1 MTVAAGAVLGGAS
14 VLALVLVAS
23 TPAAASSPSRG
34 ERPKSGP
41 AQPATFLALGDSYT
55 IGQSVTPEER
65 WPERL
70 VALLAARGVAVAP
83 PRVIARTGWT
93 TADLERAL
101 AAERPAGPFD
111 LVSLMIGVN
120 DQFQGQSIES
130 YERRFAALLAQGV
143 TLAGGEP
150 HRVLVLSIPD
160 YGVTPFARRVGLDA
174 REVAAEVDRFNA
186 AARLAVQHAGAHWI
200 DVTPASRRAAVDA
213 ELLAG
218 DGLHPSAKLH
228 AQWAALVLPV
238 ALEALAIDK
247 R

>member
-1 MTVAAGAVLGGAS
+1 MVGAGALLAGASLLVAAVAAS
-14 VLALVLVAS
+14 A
-23 TPAAASSPSRG
+23 PGAASSTAAGGSSDART
-34 ERPKSGP
+34 R
-41 AQPATFLALGDSYT
+41 PATFLALGDSYT
-55 IGQSVTPEER
+55 IGQGVTPEER

-70 VALLAARGVAVAP
+70 VASLAARGMAVAP

-101 AAERPAGPFD
+101 APERPAGPFD

-120 DQFQGQSIES
+120 DQFQGRTLDS
-130 YERRFAALLAQGV
+130 YARGFGALLAQAV

-150 HRVLVLSIPD
+150 RRVLVLSIPD

-186 AARLAVQHAGAHWI
+186 AAALATQRAGAHWI
-200 DVTPASRRAAVDA
+200 DVTPASRRAAADV
-213 ELLAG
+213 ELLAR
-218 DGLHPSAKLH
+218 DGLHPSGKLH

-238 ALEALAIDK
+238 AVEALTADK

>member
-1 MTVAAGAVLGGAS
+1 MTVAASAVLGGAS
-14 VLALVLVAS
+14 ALALVLVAS
-23 TPAAASSPSRG
+23 VSAAATSPSASFG
-34 ERPKSGP
+34 SSGVR
-41 AQPATFLALGDSYT
+41 AKPATFLALGDSYT

-70 VALLAARGVAVAP
+70 VALLAARGLVVAP

-93 TADLERAL
+93 TADLDRAL
-101 AAERPAGPFD
+101 AADRPVGPFD

-120 DQFQGQSIES
+120 DQFQGRSVES
-130 YERRFAALLAQGV
+130 YDRRFAALLAQAV

-150 HRVLVLSIPD
+150 RRVLVLSIPD

-174 REVAAEVDRFNA
+174 RQVAAEVDRFNA
-186 AARLAVQHAGAHWI
+186 AARVAAQHAGAHWV
-200 DVTPASRRAAVDA
+200 DVTPASRGAATDG
-213 ELLAG
+213 ELLAR

-228 AQWAALVLPV
+228 AHWAELVLP
-238 ALEALAIDK
+238 AAIEALAVAK